1 MLKKNIK
8 QYIALLFIF
17 SYVSSASNHQHSHDH
32 KNKRGLFTSDGM
44 VYSEIVVTSTLPPVT
59 LYSTS
64 YWTSYWTSVITEYS
78 TYIFSDYTS
87 TKTLVTPTTYEL
99 VASTSFST
107 ATTTSATSSSSTQ
120 TSTSIDAS
128 SLLNNINIDSST
140 TASTANISTLFTEVD
155 SPYYMTTVSNGKT
168 TVYYF
173 EDVWYDNNGT
183 ATSTNYEKYIGTD
196 SSIPFLETTFYSTS
210 TTTVLKTTTVTTS
223 TA

>member
-1 MLKKNIK
+1 MLKDNIK
-8 QYIALLFIF
+8 KYIALLFIC
-17 SYVSSASNHQHSHDH
+17 SYVSSASKYQHSHDH

-64 YWTSYWTSVITEYS
+64 FWTSYWTSVITEYS

-87 TKTLVTPTTYEL
+87 TKTLVTPTTYEV

-107 ATTTSATSSSSTQ
+107 ATTTGATSSSTTH
-120 TSTSIDAS
+120 TSTSIDAA
-128 SLLNNINIDSST
+128 SLLNNVNVESST
-140 TASTANISTLFTEVD
+140 SSANISTLFTEVD

-173 EDVWYDNNGT
+173 EDVWYDDNGS

-196 SSIPFLETTFYSTS
+196 SSIPFLETTFFSTS
-210 TTTVLKTTTVTTS
+210 TTTVQKTTTVTTS